1 MTNLI
6 SHKYERRCFNDDFHH
21 RNSQYWR
28 YLFLPPRQKAKLS
41 TKTCIRCKSIPT
53 TCKICTRCKIL
64 REVGFFVYRG
74 SFRFRFA
81 LSTRA
86 HGVPFLHTSGAHLTT
101 PFHGAIAVGAKL
113 PPTPPSIRLH
123 SLVKHIQKKAPIR
136 LAVWVFRCKFAT
148 AIYSRKT
155 HTSTFIRFCTQ
166 NLLKVLCAKRGFTP
180 P

>member
-6 SHKYERRCFNDDFHH
+6 SHKYERRCFNDDFRH

-28 YLFLPPRQKAKLS
+28 CLLLPPRQKGKLR

-86 HGVPFLHTSGAHLTT
+86 QGVPFLHTSGAHLTT
-101 PFHGAIAVGAKL
+101 PFHGAIAVGAAL
-113 PPTPPSIRLH
+113 PPTPPSMGIRR
-123 SLVKHIQKKAPIR
+123 A
-136 LAVWVFRCKFAT
+136 
-148 AIYSRKT
+148 
-155 HTSTFIRFCTQ
+155 
-166 NLLKVLCAKRGFTP
+166 
-180 P
+180 